1 MTALITSGTRI
12 LPEWIDYNGHLMD
25 GYYLV
30 AFSDATEGVLEALGF
45 GPAYRERTGC
55 TIYTAEAHLTY
66 LREVSIDTPLSFA
79 TQVIDYDAKRIHVVH
94 VMINASGAAPQ
105 LAPGERVASAERH
118 APDERLATAE
128 LMFLHVRQSTGKV
141 VPMPSE
147 QAKLV
152 AAMAEAHA
160 GLERPPEVG
169 RRIGMRRD
177 SAGS

>member
-94 VMINASGAAPQ
+94 EMINASGAAPQ
-105 LAPGERVASAERH
+105 LATAERL
-118 APDERLATAE
+118 ATTERLATAE